1 MAQSNGVRA
10 TSWWVL
16 ARPVV
21 AVIALVIVVA
31 VAILI
36 AIKALP
42 WTTNWDIWTVFTAV
56 GTVGATLVAVM
67 LAWRGLRRD
76 RDATAR
82 VVAAWVT
89 DEYEPRADGSS
100 YNRIVKVH
108 IANEGDEP
116 VFDATVSLLVGSFK
130 TPLGPLSVPPVVSVI
145 PPRRELVYDISVP
158 LLAHGGAWN
167 PLVELW
173 FADPKCRRWHRDSIG
188 ALSEVT
194 GQKTRWSEP
203 VVELDEAQLGD
214 QSLLNPMTIALAFLA
229 GLQDEGTSA
238 DNFKVLIAPEAVG
251 WDAVDWIQVRTELAR
266 YQPTSMVS
274 YPAPRIA
281 RIKLSGDQSLEGR
294 VALGE
299 RMQLSD
305 YKFLTLTMSPQRGW
319 RVFSVGD
326 AVPPEAI
333 YFGGSLLQD
342 VGPAIPAQEDER
354 D

>member
-1 MAQSNGVRA
+1 MAQSDGVRA
-10 TSWWVL
+10 IRWWVL
-16 ARPVV
+16 ARQVV
-21 AVIALVIVVA
+21 AVIALVIVAA

-42 WTTNWDIWTVFTAV
+42 GTTNWDIWTVFTAV

-82 VVAAWVT
+82 VVAAWVS
-89 DEYEPRADGSS
+89 DEFEPRADGSS
-100 YNRIVKVH
+100 YHRIVKVH

-116 VFDATVSLLVGSFK
+116 VFDASAGVLVGSFK

-173 FADPKCRRWHRDSIG
+173 FADPKGRRWHRDSIG

-194 GQKTRWSEP
+194 GQKAKWSEP

-238 DNFKVLIAPEAVG
+238 DNLKVLLAPEAVG
-251 WDAVDWIQVRTELAR
+251 WHAADWIQIRAELAR
-266 YQPTSMVS
+266 YQPTSMVA

-281 RIKLSGDQSLEGR
+281 RIKLSGDQSLQGR

-333 YFGGSLLQD
+333 YFGGSLLED
-342 VGPAIPAQEDER
+342 VDPAIPAQEDEGN
-354 D
+354 